1 VAIIAFRSTNPHQSG
16 ETMGGNIVRFV
27 VVTILWLN
35 FTTGRFVGAQQPDS
49 SKPDS
54 TIADRKALA
63 AFQGFIGDWKGVGQP
78 RRGSSQGSWSE
89 ESQWAWRFAGG
100 HAEIVAKLDH
110 DPYFGALRLQA
121 GERPGQF
128 RLFATSKADQPN
140 VKTAAADENSSATK
154 EARYH
159 GTLGDDGR
167 LVLNIDGDPV
177 PARPARVTLRL
188 VAGGDRLV
196 ALYEARN
203 DERFARLAE
212 VGSTRKGSAFAVK
225 RAGAHECIVTGGQG
239 TIAVEY
245 KGETYYVCCTGCRDL
260 FKQDPEKIL
269 AEYRER
275 KAKEALDAK
284 R

>member
-1 VAIIAFRSTNPHQSG
+1 MGATII
-16 ETMGGNIVRFV
+16 RFV
-27 VVTILWLN
+27 VFTVFWLSFTIS
-35 FTTGRFVGAQQPDS
+35 RFADAQQ
-49 SKPDS
+49 PDS
-54 TIADRKALA
+54 TIADKRALA

-100 HAEIVAKLDH
+100 RAEIVAKLDH

-121 GERPGQF
+121 VERPAQF
-128 RLFATSKADQPN
+128 RLFATPKADQPK
-140 VKTAAADENSSATK
+140 VKTAAAEENSSAIK

-167 LVLNIDGDPV
+167 LVLDIDGDPV

-203 DERFARLAE
+203 GERFARLAE
-212 VGSTRKGSAFAVK
+212 VGSTRKGSSFAVK
-225 RAGAHECIVTGGQG
+225 GVGGHECIVTGGQG

-260 FKQDPEKIL
+260 FQQDPEKIL
-269 AEYRER
+269 AEYRAR
-275 KAKEALDAK
+275 KAKEASEPK